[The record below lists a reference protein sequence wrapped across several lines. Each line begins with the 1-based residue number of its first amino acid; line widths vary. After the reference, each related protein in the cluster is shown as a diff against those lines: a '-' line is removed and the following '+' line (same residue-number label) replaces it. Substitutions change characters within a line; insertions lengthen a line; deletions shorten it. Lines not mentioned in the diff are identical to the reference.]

1 MIFLS
6 AGLKYHDITV
16 RIKSKNAGTFS
27 VMESPDAI
35 CENTA
40 PDMAKKKPAYA
51 HSFSKGNLGIS
62 KATTPRIFQMPSIV
76 RK

>member
-16 RIKSKNAGTFS
+16 RISSNNAGNISFIG
-27 VMESPDAI
+27 SPNSM

-40 PDMAKKKPAYA
+40 PDMIKKKPAYV

-62 KATTPRIFQMPSIV
+62 NATTPKILQMPSAV
-76 RK
+76 NK